1 MICWIGDGVNY
12 RIFAESI
19 RVAIAIPK
27 DKSKIVKNMLLM
39 SPMSQWKIAY
49 LSHAPSSKHRLS
61 DEDLREIYF
70 LLTDLYP
77 EEVEENPDP
86 ITILCQLSKAK
97 KTVAIIDRVFEVTRN
112 VLEKCEDNEQ
122 RAFMI
127 RPLFS
132 RITEEDLRCFV
143 LRLSNRQNPINR
155 YDVVKAL
162 AHANGELMRHVRK
175 ASFLIGLERV
185 CDRLSRQESIHDV
198 LKPAIGSP
206 MIIPSPSICSLSEIP
221 FGKSYIEI
229 PEGERMTL
237 HVLQDAVMLYNST
250 GEEMELE
257 ADVVNMTQSAE
268 LKQGIYLVEYAS
280 GRDLEMMIIDLLT
293 PSDETMPFEKRR
305 EQISSWFLKPMTM
318 IEDACYYMET
328 VGTKQPVVLWNANG
342 ILTYESSIYESVLM
356 NIQEAHKSVFKVV
369 GGLYVKETPQS
380 KPALKKWRVAVVD
393 GDSYYPVGLVDI
405 DPMLS
410 LTRFTN
416 PHKIVEGEEV
426 SMNTPLFVNVK
437 VIASGWGDYGA
448 YIQGMITSVASRAG
462 RNDCVSI
469 DEIEA
474 LTKRWDEEYGDND
487 KSMA

>member
-1 MICWIGDGVNY
+1 LNY
-12 RIFAESI
+12 RVFAESI
-19 RVAIAIPK
+19 RVGTAIPK

-77 EEVEENPDP
+77 EEIEENPDP
-86 ITILCQLSKAK
+86 IIILSQLSKAN

-122 RAFMI
+122 RALMI

-132 RITEEDLRCFV
+132 RIKEEDLRCFF

-185 CDRLSRQESIHDV
+185 CDRLSRQENIHDV

-206 MIIPSPSICSLSEIP
+206 MVIPSPSICSLSEIP

-237 HVLQDAVMLYNST
+237 HVIPGVKVALFNTT
-250 GEEMELE
+250 GDEIQLE
-257 ADVVNMTQSAE
+257 ADTWNMVQSAD

-280 GRDLEMMIIDLLT
+280 GRDLEMMIVDLLT
-293 PSDETMPFEKRR
+293 PSVETMPFQKRR
-305 EQISSWFLKPMTM
+305 EQIPGWVLKPMTM
-318 IEDACYYMET
+318 IDDASYYLQT
-328 VGTKQPVVLWNANG
+328 VGTDQPVVLWNANG
-342 ILTYESSIYESVLM
+342 ILTYESSIYENVLM

-369 GGLYVKETPQS
+369 GGLYVKQTPQS
-380 KPALKKWRVAVVD
+380 RPALKKWRVAVVD

-426 SMNTPLFVNVK
+426 SINTPLFVNVK

-448 YIQGMITSVASRAG
+448 YIQGMIISVASRAG

-474 LTKRWDEEYGDND
+474 LTKRWDEEYGDDD
-487 KSMA
+487 KNMA

>member
-1 MICWIGDGVNY
+1 
-12 RIFAESI
+12 
-19 RVAIAIPK
+19 
-27 DKSKIVKNMLLM
+27 
-39 SPMSQWKIAY
+39 
-49 LSHAPSSKHRLS
+49 
-61 DEDLREIYF
+61 
-70 LLTDLYP
+70 
-77 EEVEENPDP
+77 
-86 ITILCQLSKAK
+86 
-97 KTVAIIDRVFEVTRN
+97 
-112 VLEKCEDNEQ
+112 
-122 RAFMI
+122 
-127 RPLFS
+127 
-132 RITEEDLRCFV
+132 
-143 LRLSNRQNPINR
+143 
-155 YDVVKAL
+155 
-162 AHANGELMRHVRK
+162 
-175 ASFLIGLERV
+175 
-185 CDRLSRQESIHDV
+185 
-198 LKPAIGSP
+198 
-206 MIIPSPSICSLSEIP
+206 
-221 FGKSYIEI
+221 
-229 PEGERMTL
+229 MTL
-237 HVLQDAVMLYNST
+237 HVLKDAVMLYNST

-305 EQISSWFLKPMTM
+305 EQISSWLLKPMTM

-487 KSMA
+487 KGMA